1 MREVFS
7 RARAV
12 EHLGSAQW
20 RSTMDHNKGEEMK
33 GRAKEAAGDL
43 TGNDEMK
50 REGKTD
56 RASAK
61 AKDKAQDAVDK
72 VRDKVKD
79 VLDR

>member
-1 MREVFS
+1 
-7 RARAV
+7 
-12 EHLGSAQW
+12 
-20 RSTMDHNKGEEMK
+20 MDHNKSEEMK

-50 REGKTD
+50 RQGKTD
-56 RASAK
+56 RAAAK